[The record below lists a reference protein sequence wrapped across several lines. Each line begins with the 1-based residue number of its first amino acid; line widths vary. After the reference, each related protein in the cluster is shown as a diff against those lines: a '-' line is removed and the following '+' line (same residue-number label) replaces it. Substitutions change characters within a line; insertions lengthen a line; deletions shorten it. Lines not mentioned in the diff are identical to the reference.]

1 MKNQNLII
9 LFLLA
14 AGGFAYWYFVL
25 RKKGGDEDTTE
36 ASEAMKIVPENPDI
50 LAEMRE
56 SQGNIGIFRP
66 ANPMETGFVPSP
78 RERSRGITLNENQKI
93 AKTDYPQTRLV

>member
-9 LFLLA
+9 LLLLA

-25 RKKGGDEDTTE
+25 RKKGEDEDTAE

-66 ANPMETGFVPSP
+66 NNPMETGFRPSP
-78 RERSRGITLNENQKI
+78 RERARDISRVENEKI
-93 AKTDYPQTRLV
+93 GVTDYPQTRLV